1 MMKPK
6 FDGYAAQ
13 YYLNQPKYNNLR
25 LIPLTAQTHEICF
38 GVANRG
44 NQELLTLLNKV
55 ILSTSDE
62 ETQSLIY
69 KNTVFHHTMTLTDF
83 IRENSLTAVTL
94 ISAVGLLIILVLA
107 YAGHQRSKM
116 NREISLELEKHLQVY
131 QLVNDLFFEFDIKTQ
146 KLMIFDPAA
155 KAAGESAQMR
165 ELPHTDFRY
174 AKIRQE
180 VARKAAERR

>member
-1 MMKPK
+1 
-6 FDGYAAQ
+6 
-13 YYLNQPKYNNLR
+13 
-25 LIPLTAQTHEICF
+25 
-38 GVANRG
+38 
-44 NQELLTLLNKV
+44 
-55 ILSTSDE
+55 
-62 ETQSLIY
+62 
-69 KNTVFHHTMTLTDF
+69 
-83 IRENSLTAVTL
+83 
-94 ISAVGLLIILVLA
+94 
-107 YAGHQRSKM
+107 M

-180 VARKAAERR
+180 VARLLETESGGKTIRDLALSDPCLLYTSCRERHQNFL